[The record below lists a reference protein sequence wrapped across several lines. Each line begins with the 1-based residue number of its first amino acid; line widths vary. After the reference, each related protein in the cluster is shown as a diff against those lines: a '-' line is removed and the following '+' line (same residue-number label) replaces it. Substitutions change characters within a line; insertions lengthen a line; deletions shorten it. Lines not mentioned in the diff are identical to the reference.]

1 MKFSGATR
9 RRCHWPR
16 PGNLYANEAAP
27 PPRRRRPGELA
38 GKEGAFAPG
47 LGGRT
52 QSRAGRDPRAAVRCP
67 RVPRTEGTPRQS
79 RSPLPLA
86 PLPAPPP
93 QPACLPAPPS
103 IQIVSKGSSWF
114 PPISYEPRMGSKE
127 DAGKGCPAAGGVSSF
142 TIQSILGG
150 GPSEAPREPAGW
162 PARKR
167 SLSVSSEEEEPDDGW
182 KAPAC
187 FCPDPH
193 GPKEPGPKHHPPIPF
208 PCLGKDRTPPG
219 VGREQVLGEGSCAGA
234 LVSGPL
240 CPERR
245 RRGVPGGGEETRARC

>member
-1 MKFSGATR
+1 MKDKIEFLFVLFLNIVIEDGMHRYIKS
-9 RRCHWPR
+9 
-16 PGNLYANEAAP
+16 
-27 PPRRRRPGELA
+27 
-38 GKEGAFAPG
+38 
-47 LGGRT
+47 T
-52 QSRAGRDPRAAVRCP
+52 Q
-67 RVPRTEGTPRQS
+67 
-79 RSPLPLA
+79 
-86 PLPAPPP
+86 
-93 QPACLPAPPS
+93 
-103 IQIVSKGSSWF
+103 IISKGSSWF

-150 GPSEAPREPAGW
+150 GPSEAPREPAAW

-193 GPKEPGPKHHPPIPF
+193 GPKEPGSKHHPPIPF

-219 VGREQVLGEGSCAGA
+219 RPGASSRGGKLCRGSRVGPPAPGQSRGRAGSGAEGGVGGRGVLRADSSAPRVLGKKPGTQMPRGAVWGKVGLMGVYLWVWHRAGRSQGSAISPLHIGYF
-234 LVSGPL
+234 LHTMSGS
-240 CPERR
+240 RI
-245 RRGVPGGGEETRARC
+245 

>member
-1 MKFSGATR
+1 
-9 RRCHWPR
+9 
-16 PGNLYANEAAP
+16 
-27 PPRRRRPGELA
+27 
-38 GKEGAFAPG
+38 
-47 LGGRT
+47 
-52 QSRAGRDPRAAVRCP
+52 
-67 RVPRTEGTPRQS
+67 
-79 RSPLPLA
+79 
-86 PLPAPPP
+86 
-93 QPACLPAPPS
+93 
-103 IQIVSKGSSWF
+103 
-114 PPISYEPRMGSKE
+114 MGSKE

-150 GPSEAPREPAGW
+150 GPSEVPREPAGW

-219 VGREQVLGEGSCAGA
+219 RPRASSTGGKLCRGA
-234 LVSGPL
+234 GPL
-240 CPERR
+240 WPEPRPP
-245 RRGVPGGGEETRARC
+245 GVQGGGEGTRGRCCLLLPEGAREVTGTVLDEAGLEGAYTTAGRYGAGRTRGSALNIPFVHRSDTFRTRGLEVGSQRSVCLYRNLFQLLFSPRFLSPPPLGLITTPR

>member
-1 MKFSGATR
+1 
-9 RRCHWPR
+9 
-16 PGNLYANEAAP
+16 
-27 PPRRRRPGELA
+27 
-38 GKEGAFAPG
+38 
-47 LGGRT
+47 
-52 QSRAGRDPRAAVRCP
+52 
-67 RVPRTEGTPRQS
+67 
-79 RSPLPLA
+79 
-86 PLPAPPP
+86 
-93 QPACLPAPPS
+93 
-103 IQIVSKGSSWF
+103 
-114 PPISYEPRMGSKE
+114 MGSKE

-162 PARKR
+162 PTRKR

-219 VGREQVLGEGSCAGA
+219 QQRASSREGKLCGGSRVGPPSPGQSRGRAGSSAEGRRRALGADSSARRALGKKPGTQMSRGAVLGKVGLEGECTIVGWAQSLPHAWLCPQY
-234 LVSGPL
+234 PL
-240 CPERR
+240 CTSYTFCTRGLEVGSERSVR
-245 RRGVPGGGEETRARC
+245 LYRNLFQRLFLLSLFRSLDLCLSLSLSFSSE